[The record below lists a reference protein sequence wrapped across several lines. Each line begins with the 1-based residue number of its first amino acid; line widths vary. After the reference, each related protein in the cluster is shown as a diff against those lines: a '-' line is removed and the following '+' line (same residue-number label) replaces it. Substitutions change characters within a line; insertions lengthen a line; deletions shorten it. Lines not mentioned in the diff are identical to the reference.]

1 MGKLF
6 GSPKGFFHLKLASFL
21 PLIRQGISLFDP
33 QTHDEITTLM
43 GNSFHDVLEVCLRN
57 PWADS

>member
-1 MGKLF
+1 M
-6 GSPKGFFHLKLASFL
+6 ASFL

-43 GNSFHDVLEVCLRN
+43 GNGFHDVLEVCLRN